1 MSTRRTVLAALLT
14 ISLCISLLPAGVTA
28 QSSAVGFG
36 DAEVVAA
43 QGDVATVELR
53 LQNTDQAGLRVRAA
67 DQSYRADIDLED
79 GNGDGRVRVRLDTF
93 RGVDDDPTVDVSA
106 ADPADSATLESESTT
121 QEGLVFDAGRY
132 NLIASTESTSIAAV
146 LRLDPP
152 TADGN
157 TTRAVPP
164 SAPIP
169 APAPASA
176 PASASNGSN
185 ASTTSEAA
193 DEDGSADTTTDTAT
207 DTTRIAKGDHAR
219 TRFGVSGLG
228 GILERPA
235 PAADLVSATDATPG
249 ATTTH
254 TLATAPTETMR
265 VRELTIDYG
274 AGEAMPTDVY
284 RLARGDIETLG
295 VDVTGDGTVDRSLR
309 IAVGN
314 IRTSTDGTVT
324 LAFDRTITLD
334 ANDSV
339 LASYTVTN
347 PETTGPEDVAVTLRG
362 PTTSHTDTGVVRYG
376 PAGQG
381 SLGYGVDLRLVPADT
396 SHRAERVA
404 PLAAL
409 DASYDPATSAVVVDT
424 DTDRLETGAYTVV
437 LEVTDAA
444 PEVLPQTTMR
454 EQITVVEPSVTFTN
468 QGVPDDPL
476 FTVTADSNLAP
487 GNAVVVRVEADEI
500 GGGVSQVSNCVTEVD
515 ANGQISCEF
524 DLTNPASDFA
534 IEVSI
539 ARNNETIAGPTAY
552 N

>member
-14 ISLCISLLPAGVTA
+14 ISLCVSLLPAGVTA
-28 QSSAVGFG
+28 QSSAVGFD

-152 TADGN
+152 TTDGN

-176 PASASNGSN
+176 PAAESDGSN

-193 DEDGSADTTTDTAT
+193 DEDGSTDTTT
-207 DTTRIAKGDHAR
+207 DTTRIATGDHAR
-219 TRFGVSGLG
+219 TRFEVSGLG

-409 DASYDPATSAVVVDT
+409 DATYDPATSAVVVDT

-444 PEVLPQTTMR
+444 PDVLPQTTMR

-468 QGVPDDPL
+468 RGVPDDPL

>member
-1 MSTRRTVLAALLT
+1 MSTRRTAIAALLAL
-14 ISLCISLLPAGVTA
+14 SLCVSLLPAGVTA
-28 QSSAVGFG
+28 QSTAVGFG

-53 LQNTDQAGLRVRAA
+53 LQNTDQAGLRIRAS

-146 LRLDPP
+146 LRLEPP
-152 TADGN
+152 TTGDN
-157 TTRAVPP
+157 STRAVPP
-164 SAPIP
+164 DAPIP
-169 APAPASA
+169 APAPSTE
-176 PASASNGSN
+176 
-185 ASTTSEAA
+185 STTDS
-193 DEDGSADTTTDTAT
+193 STDSST
-207 DTTRIAKGDHAR
+207 DTTPATAPAASETTPTQVAIGDHAR

-235 PAADLVSATDATPG
+235 PGNDLVSATDATPG

-324 LAFDRTITLD
+324 LAFDRAITLD
-334 ANDSV
+334 ANDTV

-347 PETTGPEDVAVTLRG
+347 PDTTGPEDVAVTLRG
-362 PTTSHTDTGVVRYG
+362 PTTSHTESGVVRYG

-381 SLGYGVDLRLVPADT
+381 SLGYGVDLHLVPADT
-396 SHRAERVA
+396 SHRAERIA

-409 DASYDPATSAVVVDT
+409 EASYDPAAGAVVVDT
-424 DTDRLETGAYTVV
+424 DTDRLETGVYTVV
-437 LEVTDAA
+437 LEVTDEA
-444 PEVLPQTTMR
+444 PGVLPQTTMR
-454 EQITVVEPSVTFTN
+454 EQIAVVEPSVTFTN
-468 QGVPDDPL
+468 RGVPDDPL

-487 GNAVVVRVEADEI
+487 GNAVVVRVEADEV
-500 GGGVSQVSNCVTEVD
+500 GGGVSQVSNCVAEVD
-515 ANGQISCEF
+515 ATGSIQCEF

-539 ARNNETIAGPTAY
+539 ARDNETIAGPTAY